1 MVLGHPGRRS
11 ADHDAGAGARAIAGG
26 RDWVDPAALAGQAA
40 VTVPLLCPG
49 SARPRD
55 RPVALSGKH
64 HALAR
69 RLLERQDDYL
79 RFTWRFAVA
88 PDSNGDERDIRMA
101 KLRQK
106 VSGCLRT
113 LAGARRFCAHPR
125 LPVTAAKHGLRLV
138 DALVLL
144 TEGRP
149 WMPAAA

>member
-1 MVLGHPGRRS
+1 MSGVS
-11 ADHDAGAGARAIAGG
+11 
-26 RDWVDPAALAGQAA
+26 Q
-40 VTVPLLCPG
+40 
-49 SARPRD
+49 SRD
-55 RPVALSGKH
+55 RPVALTRKH

-113 LAGARRFCAHPR
+113 LAGARRFCAIRSYLSPPPSMACAWSMPWSCSPKAGPGCLLLRDLTGWPGRAVPPGLYRRRQGYHR
-125 LPVTAAKHGLRLV
+125 QGQEADGAAG
-138 DALVLL
+138 
-144 TEGRP
+144 
-149 WMPAAA
+149 